1 MLGKREQKRM
11 EKAAPPGSQLSKT
24 NIPTDSDKFKSLAAS
39 PWYAKLPQPNF
50 TEERDKS
57 KPSESKLKKREAKKM
72 LKRIK
77 AELDLLNN

>member
-1 MLGKREQKRM
+1 M
-11 EKAAPPGSQLSKT
+11 SKT

-39 PWYAKLPQPNF
+39 PWYAKLPKPGF

-77 AELDLLNN
+77 AELDLLNK